1 MQNRSVMKSFTDD
14 RVTAQVTL
22 GHLIGPAHQQI
33 EGEAGWAG
41 LSHCAD
47 LLSEQDDL
55 LRGKP
60 LHQLLREGPQ
70 CRLNA

>member
-1 MQNRSVMKSFTDD
+1 M
-14 RVTAQVTL
+14 
-22 GHLIGPAHQQI
+22 IGPAHQQI
-33 EGEAGWAG
+33 EGETGWAG
-41 LSHCAD
+41 LPHCAD

-55 LRGKP
+55 LRGKL

>member
-1 MQNRSVMKSFTDD
+1 MQNRSVINSFTND
-14 RVTAQVTL
+14 RA
-22 GHLIGPAHQQI
+22 GAQQI
-33 EGEAGWAG
+33 EGETGWAG
-41 LSHCAD
+41 LQHCAD

-60 LHQLLREGPQ
+60 LHQLPREGLQ

>member
-1 MQNRSVMKSFTDD
+1 MQNRSVLKGFTND
-14 RVTAQVTL
+14 RGGAQVTL
-22 GHLIGPAHQQI
+22 GRG
-33 EGEAGWAG
+33 GTGWAG
-41 LSHCAD
+41 LPHCAD

-60 LHQLLREGPQ
+60 LHQLPREGLQ